1 MIGYKPETKCDFI
14 CIMWPQN
21 FSKGMCTKIYGEVAD
36 KDKDKNK
43 EASPSSQLQDKGG
56 KDTGALHAPYPL
68 LDFYHSI
75 QTKRAQAR
83 KRLEISR
90 VYQRTLSLSS
100 LLPSKK
106 MLKCVCKV
114 IFVSAFYRT
123 SFHHTFQLKFII
135 DHRNSRPV
143 LVHCRKKAS
152 PCSFYPVRADSIL
165 SL

>member
-1 MIGYKPETKCDFI
+1 
-14 CIMWPQN
+14 MWPQN

-90 VYQRTLSLSS
+90 VYQRTLSLFTSIETNVE
-100 LLPSKK
+100 
-106 MLKCVCKV
+106 VCLQSD
-114 IFVSAFYRT
+114 FCF
-123 SFHHTFQLKFII
+123 SF
-135 DHRNSRPV
+135 
-143 LVHCRKKAS
+143 
-152 PCSFYPVRADSIL
+152 L
-165 SL
+165 SN